1 PERCRHLIADAF
13 VGSLLIVAPAEGVE
27 LPLLAAQGVRRRPR
41 RLALQLA
48 VHPFMGRVLLRT
60 RRMNPLMDDA
70 ELHPPH
76 VQPAQAVDA
85 SRRERCPVVGPDRF
99 READLSEQGA
109 EHGLRLLGLHRR
121 QAAAHE
127 ERPAEVIGDRERV
140 AVLPV
145 SGLELPLEVRRPH
158 LVRSL
163 RLERSGS
170 RVRPLLATPVL
181 AEPAVPLED
190 VVDRTARRPCDR
202 GRSRPEHL
210 RELLRS
216 PSVLQAGGE
225 DQRLDLRRRPM
236 RARVR
241 RPASLGHPRAARL
254 PKAAHPLVTGRPRH
268 TVPLAELRHRP
279 LAAFEVLREP
289 QPLFRRTRL
298 HPGHLLGV
306 NDVPG
311 LLLTMCPGRT
321 LPPNMAYLE
330 PAGTNGSGTAEGRCA
345 GYSATSRWA
354 A

>member
-1 PERCRHLIADAF
+1 MGPLVDPPEQSSIVHDVPDPVCNLLEPDVLVTEGIAEKGLRGVQAESAAVADTTDLHMVGILRRNDPLGIGVRRRLPERCRHLIADAF

-27 LPLLAAQGVRRRPR
+27 LPLLAAQGVRRW
-41 RLALQLA
+41 
-48 VHPFMGRVLLRT
+48 T
-60 RRMNPLMDDA
+60 RR
-70 ELHPPH
+70 
-76 VQPAQAVDA
+76 
-85 SRRERCPVVGPDRF
+85 
-99 READLSEQGA
+99 
-109 EHGLRLLGLHRR
+109 LGLHRR

-163 RLERSGS
+163 RLERSGT

-181 AEPAVPLED
+181 AEPAVPLKD
-190 VVDRTARRPCDR
+190 VVDRTARRPGDR

-210 RELLRS
+210 QELLRS
-216 PSVLQAGGE
+216 PSVLDAGGE

-236 RARVR
+236 RARMR

-298 HPGHLLGV
+298 HPGHPLGV

-321 LPPNMAYLE
+321 AVYNNTAMEPIGFTWLPVASGDG
-330 PAGTNGSGTAEGRCA
+330 PAAHRQD
-345 GYSATSRWA
+345 
-354 A
+354 